1 LEFISPRLRVGLPL
15 EFSQSVVICGYL
27 WLKSKRAAG
36 GAAKHALA
44 ALSVCFANSEIVT
57 QFLRVLCASV
67 AKHEIVSFRSQ

>member
-15 EFSQSVVICGYL
+15 EFSQSVYL